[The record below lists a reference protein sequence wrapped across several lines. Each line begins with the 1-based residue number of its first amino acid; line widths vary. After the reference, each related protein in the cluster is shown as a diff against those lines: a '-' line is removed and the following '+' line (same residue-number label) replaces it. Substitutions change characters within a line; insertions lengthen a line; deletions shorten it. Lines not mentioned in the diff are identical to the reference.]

1 MVDANGVDSETLR
14 PVVDQPGRSFLF
26 VADELLVVPV
36 FLLLVGRRVVR
47 RSVAGFERDDIA
59 VLNFEVLLV
68 EFSLNILD
76 GDGVGILDVV
86 APGRS
91 FDFWFDQKSDDRT
104 ITATASVYSRSR
116 DGAEMPSGYV
126 DDGLGIMKQQILSLS
141 RYFTVCRFMCDSPI
155 FIHKIFI

>member
-1 MVDANGVDSETLR
+1 VVDANGVDSETLR

-59 VLNFEVLLV
+59 VLNFEILLV

-91 FDFWFDQKSDDRT
+91 FDFWFDQK
-104 ITATASVYSRSR
+104 
-116 DGAEMPSGYV
+116 
-126 DDGLGIMKQQILSLS
+126 K
-141 RYFTVCRFMCDSPI
+141 
-155 FIHKIFI
+155 